1 MTYMVMRGQVGDFDL
16 WKERFD
22 SDPPRAR
29 ESASGYRVLRSADDP
44 GEVFVQVEFPTRE
57 DAEEGR
63 RRLIGSGVLDKLE
76 DYTGPTLCEEVEA
89 VSLS

>member
-1 MTYMVMRGQVGDFDL
+1 MTYMVMRGQVGDFEE
-16 WKERFD
+16 WKARFD

-29 ESASGYRVLRSADDP
+29 ESASGYTVLRNADDP

-63 RRLIGSGVLDKLE
+63 RRLVESGVLERLE
-76 DYTGPTLCEEVEA
+76 EHAGPTLCERVEA
-89 VSLS
+89 VTL

>member
-1 MTYMVMRGQVGDFDL
+1 MTYMVMRGQVGDFDA

-29 ESASGYRVLRSADDP
+29 ESATGYTVLRNADDP
-44 GEVFVQVEFPTRE
+44 GEVFVQVEFPTRQ

-63 RRLIGSGVLDKLE
+63 RRLVDSGVLERLE
-76 DYTGPTLCEEVEA
+76 EHTGPTLCERVEA
-89 VSLS
+89 VSL